1 MLVSARLFGG
11 MGPSVGEG
19 KQVTRH
25 MFVRGSLVTL
35 IGLALSVSALPL
47 VAPAHADAA
56 TEIIVPA
63 TMRTTPRT
71 AYLQSAGA
79 SGFLEHRSTA
89 DGYGLWWTSYDG
101 SRKPVEGGEQLEPRT
116 AGSYGTASDVVAL
129 RPSQSSGGQVVLRDM
144 GTGTT
149 ETVAIPAGQRYM
161 QTYGR
166 TVLTSTSTGGERT
179 GLFLLRNENGST
191 VQRPMTGL
199 PDGTVFPFFTRGS
212 ASGILVNYYSYN
224 GPDRVLRY
232 AWVDTETG
240 AATILP
246 PQVASTDTVVGS
258 DYLVSWYGTSRVRV
272 YAEGAY
278 DAPTHEVA
286 FPRTSENKVLG
297 VVGDALVVAR
307 RDSSSVWS
315 VSALPFDGSAELP
328 LLKRADPA
336 AVVSPDGGLVLS
348 GGESAPDYGIA
359 KVEAGADGLPRPRRI
374 VDLPP
379 VPMGIESL
387 DLSGGELM
395 TYESGDQATHLYSRS
410 LTTAGVLTAG
420 TRTDRGATRR
430 CGVMAGDYGDCP
442 NLVGTGDGR
451 AVIRSTAGAVS
462 VLDRGQSLPGT
473 VMGSGLQD
481 NHGLVDVAGRYAAW
495 RGPSPAG
502 DGLMV
507 ADLDTRKIV
516 LTRTGAAGAVPT
528 RLWGETLWTVAG
540 NGSVTATEVR
550 SGHTITSFRVTG
562 SGSSC
567 HMSGF
572 QAVGRWVY
580 WAGSC
585 SSPQGSV
592 PKAVVYDTRRK
603 TLIAVPT
610 GGENRL
616 GDGFLIT
623 RDSTSA
629 ALTLTDVTSGSAVS
643 RTLAAKSGKWDVDP
657 YTGLVGYVDSASQDI
672 HVLRS
677 GIPATDIAVLGA
689 RTEPSVSLVDSSS
702 SWDGTWW
709 LSKPAASWTL
719 VLRNKATGAT
729 VRTLSGGAAHD
740 AVRTSWNGRTSTGA
754 YVPNGTYS
762 WTLTAAPADKH
773 GASAT
778 ASGSLKLTGGA
789 AVSRDQVGSDGI
801 GDLLTLTSKGALS
814 LHRGDGSGKFS
825 TKTSASGWPASV
837 TVVPFGDLNGDRCND
852 VLVRLGSGALRAYRP
867 GCGKALT
874 TSTPYTTLGASGW
887 SQYDVLTSPGDITG
901 DGRAD
906 LIARQASSGDIYL
919 YKATSSGKLSAR
931 VKIFSKWSGYKKI
944 IGVGDLNGD
953 GYGDLLA
960 QDTSNK
966 LWRYA
971 GTATGGFRARVKVA
985 DNWGA
990 SYNVV
995 VGAGDLNGDGRADI
1009 ISRDTS
1015 GKLWRNNGDGKG
1027 SFGPRT
1033 GIDAGWQGYK
1043 ALY

>member
-1 MLVSARLFGG
+1 M
-11 MGPSVGEG
+11 
-19 KQVTRH
+19 
-25 MFVRGSLVTL
+25 RGSLVTL
-35 IGLALSVSALPL
+35 IGLALSVSAVPPA
-47 VAPAHADAA
+47 APAHADTA

-63 TMRTTPRT
+63 TMRTAPRM
-71 AYLQSAGA
+71 AYLQSVGA
-79 SGFLEHRSTA
+79 SGFLEYRSTA
-89 DGYGLWWTSYDG
+89 EGSGLWWTGYDG
-101 SRKPVEGGEQLEPRT
+101 SRKPVEGGEGLGPRT
-116 AGSYGTASDVVAL
+116 AGAYGTGSDVVAL
-129 RPSQSSGGQVVLRDM
+129 RPSRSSGGQVLLRDM

-149 ETVAIPAGQRYM
+149 ETVAVPAGQSYL

-179 GLFLLRNENGST
+179 RLFLLHNENGST
-191 VQRPMTGL
+191 VQKPVTGL
-199 PDGTVFPFFTRGS
+199 PDGTVFPFYPTGS
-212 ASGILVNYYSYN
+212 ASGILVDYY
-224 GPDRVLRY
+224 GPDRVLQY

-246 PQVASTDTVVGS
+246 PPVANQDTVVGS
-258 DYLVSWYGTSRVRV
+258 DHLVSWYGTSRVRV
-272 YAEGAY
+272 YAQGAY
-278 DAPTHEVA
+278 DAPTHEVV
-286 FPRTSENKVLG
+286 FPHTSDNKILG

-307 RDSSSVWS
+307 RSGSSVWS

-328 LLKRADPA
+328 LFKRADPA
-336 AVVSPDGGLVLS
+336 AVVTPDGGLVLA
-348 GGESAPDYGIA
+348 GGESALDYGIA
-359 KVEAGADGLPRPRRI
+359 KVQAGGDGLPRVRRI
-374 VDLPP
+374 VDLAA

-395 TYESGDQATHLYSRS
+395 TYESGDGATHLYSRS
-410 LTTAGVLTAG
+410 LATAEALTAG
-420 TRTDRGATRR
+420 TRTDRGATQR
-430 CGVMAGDYGDCP
+430 CGVMAGDFGRCP
-442 NLVGTGDGR
+442 DLMGTGDGR
-451 AVIRSTAGAVS
+451 AVIRNTAGEVS

-473 VMGSGLQD
+473 VVTSGLQD

-502 DGLMV
+502 DGLVV
-507 ADLDTRKIV
+507 ADLDTRKVV
-516 LTRTGAAGAVPT
+516 LTRTGAAGAVPSA
-528 RLWGETLWTVAG
+528 LWGETLWAAAADGTV
-540 NGSVTATEVR
+540 SATEVR
-550 SGHTITSFRVTG
+550 SGNTITSFRVLG
-562 SGSSC
+562 SGSGC
-567 HMSGF
+567 DVGDF

-580 WAGSC
+580 WSGSC
-585 SSPQGSV
+585 DLPQGSV
-592 PKAVVYDTRRK
+592 RKAFVYDTRRK
-603 TLIAVPT
+603 TLIAVPA
-610 GGENRL
+610 GGETHL
-616 GDGFLIT
+616 GDGFLVT
-623 RDSTSA
+623 RDSRSG

-643 RTLAAKSGKWDVDP
+643 RTLADKAGKWDVDP
-657 YTGLVGYVDSASQDI
+657 HTGLVGYVDPASQDI

-677 GIPATDIAVLGA
+677 GVPATDIAVLGA
-689 RTEPSVSLVDSSS
+689 RTEPSVSLVNSSS

-762 WTLTAAPADKH
+762 WTLTAAPADGH

-778 ASGSLKLTGGA
+778 ASGTLKLTGGA
-789 AVSRDQVGSDGI
+789 AVRRDHVGSDGI
-801 GDLLTLTSKGALS
+801 GDLLTLTSQGALS
-814 LHRGDGSGKFS
+814 FHRGDGAGKFS
-825 TKTSASGWPASV
+825 TKTSASGWPASI

-852 VLVRLGSGALRAYRP
+852 VLVRFSSGALRAYRP

-874 TSTPYTTLGASGW
+874 TYTPYTTLGTSGW
-887 SQYDVLTSPGDITG
+887 NQYNVLTSPGDITG

-906 LIARQASSGDIYL
+906 LIARQASTGDIYL
-919 YKATSSGKLSAR
+919 YKATGSGKLSAR
-931 VKIFSKWSGYKKI
+931 VKIFSKWSGYRKI
-944 IGVGDLNGD
+944 VGVGDLNGD

-971 GTATGGFRARVKVA
+971 GTATGGFRARVEVA

-995 VGAGDLNGDGRADI
+995 VGAGDVTGDGRADI
-1009 ISRDTS
+1009 VSRDTS

-1033 GIDAGWQGYK
+1033 GIAAGWQGYK

>member
-1 MLVSARLFGG
+1 

-19 KQVTRH
+19 KQVTRRS
-25 MFVRGSLVTL
+25 FVRGCLVTV
-35 IGLALSVSALPL
+35 IGLALSVSAVPL
-47 VAPAHADAA
+47 VAPAHADTA

-63 TMRTTPRT
+63 TMRATPRT

-79 SGFLEHRSTA
+79 TGFLEYRSTA
-89 DGYGLWWTSYDG
+89 EGYGLWWTGYDG
-101 SRKPVEGGEQLEPRT
+101 SRKPVAGGERLEPRT

-129 RPSQSSGGQVVLRDM
+129 RPSQTSGGNVLLRDM

-149 ETVAIPAGQRYM
+149 ETVTIPAGQKYM

-179 GLFLLRNENGST
+179 GLFLLRDENGST
-191 VQRPMTGL
+191 VQRPVTGL
-199 PDGTVFPFFTRGS
+199 PDGAVFPFFTGGS
-212 ASGILVNYYSYN
+212 ASGILVNYYGYD

-232 AWVDTETG
+232 AWVDAETG
-240 AATILP
+240 VATILP
-246 PQVASTDTVVGS
+246 PLLANTGTVVGS
-258 DYLVSWYGTSRVRV
+258 DYLAGWYGTSKVRV
-272 YAEGAY
+272 YAQGAW

-286 FPRTSENKVLG
+286 FPRTSGNVVLG

-307 RDSSSVWS
+307 RDGSSVWS

-328 LLKRADPA
+328 LLKRADPT
-336 AVVSPDGGLVLS
+336 AVVSPDGGLVLA
-348 GGESAPDYGIA
+348 GGESSSDYGVA
-359 KVEAGADGLPRPRRI
+359 KVEAGADGLPRARRI

-379 VPMGIESL
+379 VPLGIESL

-395 TYESGDQATHLYSRS
+395 TYESGDQATRLYSRS
-410 LTTAGVLTAG
+410 LSTADALTAG
-420 TRTDRGATRR
+420 TRTDRGAAPR
-430 CGVMAGDYGDCP
+430 CGIMAGDHGDCP
-442 NLVGTGDGR
+442 DLMGTGDGR
-451 AVIRSTAGAVS
+451 AVIRNRAGEVS

-473 VMGSGLQD
+473 VMASGLQD

-495 RGPSPAG
+495 RGPTPSG
-502 DGLMV
+502 DSLTV
-507 ADLDTRKIV
+507 ADLDTRKVV
-516 LTRTGAAGAVPT
+516 LTRTGAAGAAPSA
-528 RLWGETLWTVAG
+528 LWGEALWTLNRDDG
-540 NGSVTATEVR
+540 TVTAREMR
-550 SGHTITSFRVTG
+550 SGDTITSFRLVG
-562 SGSSC
+562 SGC
-567 HMSGF
+567 RLGDL
-572 QAVGRWVY
+572 QVVGRWVY
-580 WAGSC
+580 WSGSC

-592 PKAVVYDTRRK
+592 PKATVYDIRKK

-610 GGENRL
+610 GGETRL
-616 GDGFLIT
+616 GDGFLVT
-623 RDSTSA
+623 RDSTSG

-657 YTGLVGYVDSASQDI
+657 YNGLVGYVNPASQDV

-677 GIPATDIAVLGA
+677 GVPATDIAVLGA
-689 RTEPSVSLVDSSS
+689 RTEPSVDLVASSS

-719 VLRNKATGAT
+719 ALRNKATGAT

-754 YVPNGTYS
+754 FVPNGTYS
-762 WTLTAAPADKH
+762 WTLTVAPADKH

-778 ASGSLKLTGGA
+778 ASGTLKLTGGA
-789 AVSRDQVGSDGI
+789 AVRRDHVGSDGI

-814 LHRGDGSGKFS
+814 LHRGDGAGKFS
-825 TKTSASGWPASV
+825 TKTSASGWPASI
-837 TVVPFGDLNGDRCND
+837 TMVPFGDLNGDRCND
-852 VLVRLGSGALRAYRP
+852 VLVRFAGGALRAYRP

-887 SQYDVLTSPGDITG
+887 NQYDVLTSPGDITG

-906 LIARQASSGDIYL
+906 LIARRASTGDVYL
-919 YKATSSGKLSAR
+919 YKATTGGKLSAR
-931 VKIFSKWSGYKKI
+931 VKLFSKWSGYKKI
-944 IGVGDLNGD
+944 VGVGDLNGD

-960 QDTSNK
+960 QDRSNK

-995 VGAGDLNGDGRADI
+995 VGAGDITGDGEADLV
-1009 ISRDTS
+1009 SRDTS
-1015 GKLWRNNGDGKG
+1015 GNLFRHGGDSKG
-1027 SFGPRT
+1027 SFGGRVKIAT
-1033 GIDAGWQGYK
+1033 GWQGYK
-1043 ALY
+1043 AVV